1 MIILETIS
9 HETIWG
15 GQKLMPYS
23 DGSCKNIGHL
33 YSLQCENEDSNNILN
48 GPYKGKTFNEYFND
62 NKLRFGLEKYNLF
75 PLIIALVEA
84 DDNLSIQVHPDDEVA
99 KNLENADYGKN
110 ESWYFIDAPQKGFIF
125 NGCTSEDLCG
135 VQEKVDIGE
144 LESITDHLNVSGGD
158 YVYVEAGTLH
168 ALSTGS
174 LLYEIEENCPLTY
187 RLYDFNRKDV
197 NGNTRE
203 LHLDKALQAINVD
216 LKSQVKR
223 YEDGCIEE
231 RRYITQL
238 FKDIEHYTNNSNT
251 LECLTMLDVDTKLDD
266 ILIKPGTTIV
276 LEPGDTIKI
285 PIKSAIMARPK

>member
-15 GQKLMPYS
+15 GQRLLPYS
-23 DGSCKNIGHL
+23 DGTCKKIGHL
-33 YSLQCENEDSNNILN
+33 YSLQCENEDSNKILN
-48 GPYKGKTFNEYFND
+48 GPYKGKTFNEYFAD
-62 NKLRFGLEKYNLF
+62 NKVRFGLEKYSLF

-84 DDNLSIQVHPDDEVA
+84 NDNLSIQVHPDDEMA

-110 ESWYFIDAPQKGFIF
+110 ESWYFLDAPNKGYIY
-125 NGCTSEDLCG
+125 NGCTSDDVSG
-135 VQEKVDIGE
+135 VQKKVDNGE
-144 LESITDHLNVSGGD
+144 LESITDHLKVVSGD

-187 RLYDFNRKDV
+187 RLYDFNRKDAD
-197 NGNTRE
+197 GNTRE
-203 LHLDKALQAINVD
+203 LHLEKALQAINVN

-231 RRYITQL
+231 RRYTTQL
-238 FKDIEHYTNNSNT
+238 FKNIDHYTNNSDT
-251 LECLTMLDVDTKLDD
+251 LECLTMLDVDTMLEN
-266 ILIKPGTTIV
+266 ILIKTGTTIV
-276 LEPGDTIKI
+276 LEPGDMINI
-285 PIKSAIMARPK
+285 PIKSAMMARPK